1 MKAIPSE
8 AVEEHRALEVIK
20 LDEIEQ
26 RLLEIVR
33 AEHYRLSS
41 GGRVILYEG
50 KPLIGDGPTIRALT
64 TLLRVMECRAKLM
77 GLNAPEGHAWRETT
91 PSRAHE
97 AGESALESITAFLA
111 SLEAEQS
118 NPIR

>member
-1 MKAIPSE
+1 M
-8 AVEEHRALEVIK
+8 IK

-64 TLLRVMECRAKLM
+64 TLLRVMESRAKLM
-77 GLNAPEGHAWRETT
+77 GLNASEGHAWRETT